1 MRMSDTNEL
10 KKISNLL
17 VTDLLPVNITL
28 AAYGAAIIVGGS
40 ILGLA
45 IYFLATQVRQL
56 MLVILVTT
64 TGLYWSRSTNNKKG
78 FLFTG

>member
-1 MRMSDTNEL
+1 MSDTKEL
-10 KKISNLL
+10 GEYLICL

-45 IYFLATQVRQL
+45 IYFLATQVR
-56 MLVILVTT
+56 
-64 TGLYWSRSTNNKKG
+64 
-78 FLFTG
+78 